1 MENTARQP
9 LPGQGFEDPVTDSH
23 SAEVVEF
30 RAAGPNQRDSL
41 SLNFIEEIDAWARHA
56 LARSG
61 FGDF

>member
-9 LPGQGFEDPVTDSH
+9 LSGQDFEDPVTDSH
-23 SAEVVEF
+23 SAEVFEF
-30 RAAGPNQRDSL
+30 RAAGPNERDSL